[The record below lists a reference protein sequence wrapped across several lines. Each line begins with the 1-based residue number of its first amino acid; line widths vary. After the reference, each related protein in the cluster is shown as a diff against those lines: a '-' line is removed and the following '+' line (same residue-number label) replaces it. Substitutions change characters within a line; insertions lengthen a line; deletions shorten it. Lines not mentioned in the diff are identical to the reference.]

1 MEDLMTASR
10 KIFFTGWLLFLAVFV
25 LCCSP
30 DSDSDPAAPSSV
42 LTLRNLTA
50 ESVVFTIEF
59 YGSDQP
65 ALEHRL
71 EAAEQAGFP
80 GGFPADIRF
89 SSGEE
94 LISYRLRPGTPYN
107 FRYDEN
113 DRLNLY
119 EGSHARADVPD
130 LAPFVTTPKAVVEK
144 MLRMAEVARD
154 DVVYDLGCG
163 DGRIVISAAEKYGA
177 RGVGID
183 LDPQRIAESKVG
195 ARNAGV
201 EHLVGFIN
209 ADVAAVDLSQATVVT
224 MYLLTESNALLR
236 PQLERQL
243 RPGTRVLSH
252 NYEMPGWEDKEAG
265 FASVETEDGEE
276 HLIFF
281 YRR

>member
-1 MEDLMTASR
+1 M
-10 KIFFTGWLLFLAVFV
+10 
-25 LCCSP
+25 
-30 DSDSDPAAPSSV
+30 
-42 LTLRNLTA
+42 
-50 ESVVFTIEF
+50 
-59 YGSDQP
+59 
-65 ALEHRL
+65 
-71 EAAEQAGFP
+71 
-80 GGFPADIRF
+80 
-89 SSGEE
+89 
-94 LISYRLRPGTPYN
+94 ISYRLRPGTPYN

-113 DRLNLY
+113 GRLNLY
-119 EGSHARADVPD
+119 EGSHARTDVPD
-130 LAPFVTTPKAVVEK
+130 LAPFVKTPRAVVEK
-144 MLRMAEVARD
+144 MLRMAEVTRD

-163 DGRIVISAAEKYGA
+163 DGRIVISAAEKFGA

-183 LDPQRIAESKVG
+183 LDPQRIEESRAG

-209 ADVAAVDLSQATVVT
+209 ADIAAVDLSEATVVT

-243 RPGTRVLSH
+243 KPGTRVLSH

-281 YRR
+281 YLR